1 MINFAGLGIE
11 EASTKAIAAL
21 IKKKCYQLT
30 MAYLDGIN
38 QYWMMVKRQSSLVW
52 LV

>member
-21 IKKKCYQLT
+21 IKKSYQLT